1 MGFLTMSPLQIVS
14 RISRALTMLICL
26 VHSTGCNQL
35 SQPGSPINGQG
46 HTKNESSAEE
56 KNTSGHQTVETV
68 TEPVITEVGKRAQN
82 YKGETGL
89 VVTPIRALMRTEE
102 KVIFEIQ
109 IPHAMQLY
117 KALQGNAPRTEEEF
131 MQHIIGANKIH
142 LPELPAGHKY
152 EYDPEGEQLM
162 VRRNP

>member
-26 VHSTGCNQL
+26 VHSTGCDQL

-46 HTKNESSAEE
+46 HTKNESSAVEI
-56 KNTSGHQTVETV
+56 NTSGHQTVETV

-117 KALQGNAPRTEEEF
+117 KALQCNAPRTE
-131 MQHIIGANKIH
+131 
-142 LPELPAGHKY
+142 
-152 EYDPEGEQLM
+152 
-162 VRRNP
+162 